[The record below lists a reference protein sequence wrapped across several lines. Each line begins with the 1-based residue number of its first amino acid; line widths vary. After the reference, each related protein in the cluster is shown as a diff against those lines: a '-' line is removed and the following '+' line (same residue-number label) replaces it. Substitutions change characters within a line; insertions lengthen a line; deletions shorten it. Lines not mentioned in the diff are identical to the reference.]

1 MCTKNQAISILGE
14 AYLACSS
21 IFKGNIKEAYLYGSF
36 ARGDYNN
43 ESDVDI
49 LVTAAL
55 DRAEIARFRYAL
67 ATVSSNLSLKHNVT
81 VSLTV
86 KPHDDFMLYSTTLPF
101 YMNVIKD
108 GIRYGA

>member
-1 MCTKNQAISILGE
+1 MCTKNQAIGILE
-14 AYLACSS
+14 EVYIACSS
-21 IFKGNIKEAYLYGSF
+21 ILKEHIKDVYLYGSY
-36 ARGDYNN
+36 ARGDYSK

-55 DRAEIARFRYAL
+55 DRSELSKFRYDL
-67 ATVSSNLSLKHNVT
+67 ASISSDLSLKHSVT

-86 KPHDDFMLYSTTLPF
+86 KPYDDFMLYSSALPF
-101 YMNVIKD
+101 YSNVIKE

>member
-14 AYLACSS
+14 AYSACSS

-108 GIRYGA
+108 GIRYGT